1 MRYNDLQPMERR
13 DDLWKKTAPLLA
25 ALAVYAVA
33 WCDLFLPQPP
43 LSLFGARWFA
53 LSAVKGTLRCGF
65 ILFVMTRWLGLGD
78 FALGAKSLLPRAAD
92 LANALLVAATAAA
105 AALALALF
113 AALAGAAN
121 PLFMS
126 ASASLDWKAAAL
138 MALSSLATG
147 YSEELYFRYFA
158 IAALGRSGFSTRA
171 AALVSALLF
180 GASHASQGA
189 LGIVAASLLALAFSF
204 HAAKGRGIHALALG
218 HALYDFALLAAI
230 LR

>member
-1 MRYNDLQPMERR
+1 MERH

-43 LSLFGARWFA
+43 LALFGASWFA
-53 LSAVKGTLRCGF
+53 LSAAKGVLRCGF
-65 ILFVMTRWLGLGD
+65 ILLVMARWHGLGD
-78 FALGAKSLLPRAAD
+78 FGLGAKSPLPRAAD
-92 LANALLVAATAAA
+92 LANALLVAASAAA
-105 AALALALF
+105 AALILALF
-113 AALAGAAN
+113 AALAGAGN
-121 PLFMS
+121 PLF
-126 ASASLDWKAAAL
+126 ASAGAAPGWKAAAL
-138 MALSSLATG
+138 MAASSLATG

-158 IAALGRSGFSTRA
+158 VAGLRRSGFGPRA

-180 GASHASQGA
+180 GVSHASQGA
-189 LGIVAASLLALAFSF
+189 YGIVAASLLALVFSF

>member
-1 MRYNDLQPMERR
+1 MERR
-13 DDLWKKTAPLLA
+13 DDFWKKTAPLLA

-33 WCDLFLPQPP
+33 WCDLLLPQPP
-43 LSLFGARWFA
+43 ISLFGAGWFA
-53 LSAVKGTLRCGF
+53 LSAAKGALRCGF
-65 ILFVMTRWLGLGD
+65 ILLVMARWRGIGS
-78 FALGAKSLLPRAAD
+78 FALGAKAFLPRAAD

-105 AALALALF
+105 IALTLALL

-126 ASASLDWKAAAL
+126 ASASIGWKEAGL
-138 MALSSLATG
+138 MAASCLATG

-158 IAALGRSGFSTRA
+158 VTALGRSGFGAKA

-180 GASHASQGA
+180 GVSHASQGV
-189 LGIVAASLLALAFSF
+189 LGIVVAGILALAFSF